1 MKILIVDDHMNNNY
15 MLESLFKG
23 YGYEVITAL
32 NGKEALIKLQ
42 TEKVDLIFSDVLMPV
57 MDGFTLCRE
66 IRKDEKLKHIPFIF
80 YTATYTGTKDEE
92 FAEKIGA
99 NAFLIKPAEPRD
111 IIDTLERV
119 IEQSKDESFEISA
132 TAEYEQEVQK
142 LYSERLVRKLEQKML
157 ETEQEALARKQAMK
171 LLQRNERLLRATQR
185 VSNLGGW
192 EWEVACKKMYW
203 TDQVYLIFDLDLNKY
218 KGIEDRKM
226 YELIM
231 LCYNET
237 DRKKIK
243 SSFVNCHINA
253 IPYSIEGWIT
263 TAKGN
268 KKYICT
274 VGSPI
279 TEKGKV
285 TNVYGYF
292 QDLTNRKYAE
302 MKEHELNEQL
312 SQAQKLI
319 TIGQLAGGVAHDFN
333 NILTVIMGNAEIALS
348 QISPDNPIKA
358 DIEEIMKAGKRA
370 SNLTKQLLSFSRKQI
385 VKPEPILL
393 NHILEDM
400 TKMIRRLIN
409 ENIEIELNCEEDL
422 AFIKSDVVQM
432 EQVIL
437 NLAINAGEAMP
448 KGGKLTIS
456 LKNYIPDSAFYKEH
470 PDIRPSKYVLL
481 TISDTG
487 IGMDEATQKS
497 LFEPFFTT
505 KSNQNGTGLG
515 LVTVYRIIQST
526 SGYIKVKSAPGKG
539 TTFLILIPAT
549 EEIPE
554 VIPIEAPKPKVAGHL
569 ETVLVVEDDEA
580 IRFLTSKAVTKLG
593 YKVLTSVSGDDALI
607 KIRHQ
612 ELTPDL
618 IISNVIMPGLNGIAF
633 VSEIKKYLPG
643 VQIILMSGYSDN
655 FLSQYGTITP
665 DIYFLAKPFT
675 RSELEEAIRKQLS
688 LDT

>member
-263 TAKGN
+263 LPRVIK
-268 KKYICT
+268 
-274 VGSPI
+274 
-279 TEKGKV
+279 
-285 TNVYGYF
+285 
-292 QDLTNRKYAE
+292 
-302 MKEHELNEQL
+302 
-312 SQAQKLI
+312 
-319 TIGQLAGGVAHDFN
+319 
-333 NILTVIMGNAEIALS
+333 NI
-348 QISPDNPIKA
+348 
-358 DIEEIMKAGKRA
+358 
-370 SNLTKQLLSFSRKQI
+370 
-385 VKPEPILL
+385 
-393 NHILEDM
+393 
-400 TKMIRRLIN
+400 
-409 ENIEIELNCEEDL
+409 
-422 AFIKSDVVQM
+422 
-432 EQVIL
+432 
-437 NLAINAGEAMP
+437 
-448 KGGKLTIS
+448 
-456 LKNYIPDSAFYKEH
+456 
-470 PDIRPSKYVLL
+470 YVL
-481 TISDTG
+481 
-487 IGMDEATQKS
+487 
-497 LFEPFFTT
+497 
-505 KSNQNGTGLG
+505 
-515 LVTVYRIIQST
+515 
-526 SGYIKVKSAPGKG
+526 
-539 TTFLILIPAT
+539 
-549 EEIPE
+549 
-554 VIPIEAPKPKVAGHL
+554 
-569 ETVLVVEDDEA
+569 
-580 IRFLTSKAVTKLG
+580 
-593 YKVLTSVSGDDALI
+593 
-607 KIRHQ
+607 
-612 ELTPDL
+612 
-618 IISNVIMPGLNGIAF
+618 
-633 VSEIKKYLPG
+633 
-643 VQIILMSGYSDN
+643 
-655 FLSQYGTITP
+655 
-665 DIYFLAKPFT
+665 
-675 RSELEEAIRKQLS
+675 
-688 LDT
+688 